1 MKRAVFA
8 LMAAVAAC
16 GDGGGS
22 GLEGSEPVV
31 ANYSAIV
38 YASYNDTLTKAKDL
52 KTAIDAFVAAPT
64 ATTLE
69 AAKTAWKAAR
79 EPYGQTESYRF
90 YDGPIDN
97 PEDGPEGRIN
107 AWPVDES
114 QIDYVFNE
122 TSGMDDYTKG
132 MINDKVAFPDI
143 TKEIIAGE
151 NEKGAED
158 HITTGYHAIEFL
170 LWGQDRSD
178 TGPGARPHTDYLMTG
193 GTAMNPGRR
202 GKYLQAVAELLVDDL
217 QLVTDAWKPGA
228 ANYAADFKAEDGRED
243 VRRMLFGI
251 GSLSGAELS
260 GERMNVALE
269 NRDQEDEHSCFSD
282 NTHRDLRANAIALQN
297 VYLGK
302 YGAIDGA
309 GIDELVRKKK
319 PALDTKMTT
328 QLAASVAAIEAIPMP
343 FDRALQD
350 DTAGGGRAKIM
361 TAITALR
368 DQTDTMV
375 EVATELGITLNL
387 EE

>member
-1 MKRAVFA
+1 MKRVVLA

-16 GDGGGS
+16 GDGGG

-38 YASYNDTLTKAKDL
+38 YASYDETLAKAKEL
-52 KTAIDAFVAAPT
+52 KTAIDAFVAAPS

-107 AWPVDES
+107 AWPVDEG
-114 QIDYVFNE
+114 QIDYVFNDV
-122 TSGMDDYTKG
+122 TGMDDHTRG
-132 MINDKVAFPDI
+132 MINDKTNFPEI
-143 TKEIIAGE
+143 TKAIIAGE

-158 HITTGYHAIEFL
+158 HITTGYHALEFL

-178 TGPGARPHTDYLMTG
+178 TGPGARPYTDYLMTG

-202 GKYLQAVAELLVDDL
+202 AKYLQAVAELLVDDL
-217 QLVTDAWKPGA
+217 QFVTDAWKPGSE
-228 ANYAADFKAEDGRED
+228 NYAKEFASEDGREG

-302 YGAIDGA
+302 YGTIDGA
-309 GIDELVRKKK
+309 GIDELVRKKN
-319 PALDTKMTT
+319 AELDTKMTS
-328 QLAASVAAIEAIPMP
+328 QLAASIAAIEAIPAP
-343 FDRALQD
+343 FDQALQD
-350 DTAGGGRAKIM
+350 DTGGGRMKIM
-361 TAITALR
+361 AAIKALR

-387 EE
+387 DEE

>member
-1 MKRAVFA
+1 MKRVVLSLVAA
-8 LMAAVAAC
+8 LAAC
-16 GDGGGS
+16 GGDDGS

-31 ANYSAIV
+31 ANYAAIV
-38 YASYNDTLTKAKDL
+38 YASYEDTLAKAKDL
-52 KTAIDAFVAAPT
+52 KTAIDAFVAAPS

-69 AAKTAWKAAR
+69 AARTAWKAAR

-114 QIDYVFNE
+114 QIDYVFDE
-122 TSGMDDYTKG
+122 AAGADDYTKG
-132 MINDKVAFPDI
+132 MINDTAGFPNL
-143 TKEIIAGE
+143 TKEVIAGE

-170 LWGQDRSD
+170 LWGQDRST
-178 TGPGARPHTDYLMTG
+178 TGPGARPHTDYLATG
-193 GTAMNPGRR
+193 GTATNQARR
-202 GKYLQAVAELLVDDL
+202 GQYLKAVAELLVDDL
-217 QLVTDAWKPGA
+217 QTVTDAWKPGSE
-228 ANYAADFKAEDGRED
+228 NYAKELASEDGREV
-243 VRRMLFGI
+243 VRRMLTGI

-302 YGAIDGA
+302 YGTADGA
-309 GIDELVRKKK
+309 GLDELVRKKN
-319 PALDTKMTT
+319 PALDTKMTM
-328 QLAASVAAIEAIPMP
+328 QLAASIAAIEAIPAP
-343 FDRALQD
+343 FDQALQD
-350 DTAGGGRAKIM
+350 DAAGGGRAKIQ
-361 TAITALR
+361 TAINALR

-387 EE
+387 DE